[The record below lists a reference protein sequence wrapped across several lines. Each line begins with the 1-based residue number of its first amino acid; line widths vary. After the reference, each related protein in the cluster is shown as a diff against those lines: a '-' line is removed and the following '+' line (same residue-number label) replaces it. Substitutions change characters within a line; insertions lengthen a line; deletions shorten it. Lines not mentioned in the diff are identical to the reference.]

1 MRVLPLPPEQARIM
15 ASTLRGATPKNQLL
29 AAVPQPDIE
38 QFFADLEPVSL
49 SFKQVLYEVGDPLEW
64 VYFIEQGVVS
74 VLTAMANGATI
85 EVGMIG
91 SEGVVGIAALLGAR
105 YQSQRNVVQVPGTA
119 LRMRAAACKAAF
131 EQSAAV
137 RALMLR
143 FTTSVIDIGAQSA
156 ACNRLHSIEQR
167 CARWLLMARDRHGD
181 NVLPMTHEFM
191 ATMLGVRRAGV
202 TETVGELQRSG
213 LIRNHRGALTI
224 VDGDGLEAAACECY
238 LVDRERLRRL
248 I

>member
-1 MRVLPLPPEQARIM
+1 
-15 ASTLRGATPKNQLL
+15 
-29 AAVPQPDIE
+29 
-38 QFFADLEPVSL
+38 
-49 SFKQVLYEVGDPLEW
+49 
-64 VYFIEQGVVS
+64 
-74 VLTAMANGATI
+74 
-85 EVGMIG
+85 
-91 SEGVVGIAALLGAR
+91 
-105 YQSQRNVVQVPGTA
+105 
-119 LRMRAAACKAAF
+119 
-131 EQSAAV
+131 
-137 RALMLR
+137 
-143 FTTSVIDIGAQSA
+143 
-156 ACNRLHSIEQR
+156 
-167 CARWLLMARDRHGD
+167 MARDRHGD